1 MFFLS
6 LYVVAKKL
14 FFLQLT
20 YLYSSLNYSI
30 YISNISLSINPWM
43 RIHFQTKI
51 HQILLF
57 NQRLLCQHLGTLY
70 LTGQKMIEK
79 QHKTNPSSQ
88 GLCASSLQRRNLSV
102 QYILYICIG
111 MFQAN
116 FVTKTDPTNIV
127 RTFIMKPINIRIL
140 IIRFYFF
147 SSETYPCQNH

>member
-30 YISNISLSINPWM
+30 SISNISLSINPWM

-70 LTGQKMIEK
+70 LTGQKMVEK
-79 QHKTNPSSQ
+79 QHKPIPTSLGLMQSFLTNKKSI
-88 GLCASSLQRRNLSV
+88 SSLYSLSNKFCYKNRSNKY
-102 QYILYICIG
+102 YI
-111 MFQAN
+111 
-116 FVTKTDPTNIV
+116 KNIYHE
-127 RTFIMKPINIRIL
+127 TYINI
-140 IIRFYFF
+140 
-147 SSETYPCQNH
+147 